1 MFAAPLFPPKAPA
14 AAVPP
19 SPPPNAAAAG
29 SSFAAVES
37 STPPS
42 AVGASLAVAT
52 ASTPSSA
59 GSSAAGP
66 SFAAVE
72 SSTPSSAVGASL
84 AVATASPPSSAV
96 AGASLAAV
104 AASPPSAAGSSLA
117 DLRARMEAIL
127 ARTRSEPRREPP
139 RVDVAELPFC
149 VEDTPAGPLH
159 VRTVRH
165 GGEHRIGRFP
175 VAPARRAD
183 ADLLALLALDPRL
196 ATCDPARALYL
207 DTETTGLGP
216 GAGTVAF
223 LVGLAWFDP
232 GSSGA
237 APGLVVEQLLVRRLG
252 EEGPVLARIAE
263 RLGRASMLVTFN
275 GKSFDMPVL
284 RTRFVMGRMAI
295 PIEPPHFDLVHVA
308 RRLHKARGVGASL
321 GAVEREV
328 LGFVRE
334 DDVPSGEV
342 SACYLHFLRTGDPR
356 ALLGVV
362 DHNAWDV
369 VSMAALVGLYGE
381 PLEGTQLEAGDL
393 VGVARTLKRAGSADL
408 AFEVADAAVAR
419 GAGSDAT
426 RARAEIAKAR
436 GDKARALADFEAL
449 AESIDDAGVRL
460 ELAKLYEHHAKDV
473 ARALAL
479 VEAGTGEADAPR
491 SRREARLRRKLE
503 KQATR
508 RLL

>member
-1 MFAAPLFPPKAPA
+1 MSASSRFSSRLARLAPTLKPVAAPVEEEPPMFDAPLFTKAASSPRSLQA
-14 AAVPP
+14 PVAPP
-19 SPPPNAAAAG
+19 SEPATG
-29 SSFAAVES
+29 SVLEN
-37 STPPS
+37 
-42 AVGASLAVAT
+42 
-52 ASTPSSA
+52 
-59 GSSAAGP
+59 
-66 SFAAVE
+66 
-72 SSTPSSAVGASL
+72 
-84 AVATASPPSSAV
+84 
-96 AGASLAAV
+96 
-104 AASPPSAAGSSLA
+104 
-117 DLRARMEAIL
+117 LRVRMEAIVT
-127 ARTRSEPRREPP
+127 RTRGEVRAELP

-159 VRTVRH
+159 SRVVRH
-165 GGEHRIGRFP
+165 GGEHRIGRIP

-183 ADLLALLALDPRL
+183 GNLLALLALDPRL
-196 ATCDPARALYL
+196 ASCDPARALYL

-232 GSSGA
+232 GHDGLPPA
-237 APGLVVEQLLVRRLG
+237 LVVEQLLVRRLG

-263 RLGRASMLVTFN
+263 RIAAASMLVTFN

-284 RTRFVMGRMAI
+284 RTRFVMARMEV
-295 PIEPPHFDLVHVA
+295 PVEPPHFDLVHVA
-308 RRLHKARGVGASL
+308 RRLHKGRGVGAKL

-334 DDVPSGEV
+334 NDVPSGEV
-342 SACYLHFLRTGDPR
+342 CACYFHFLRTGDPR
-356 ALLGVV
+356 ALIGVV

-381 PLEGTQLEAGDL
+381 PLEGTQLEPRDL
-393 VGVARTLKRAGSADL
+393 VGVARTLKRAGVRDL
-408 AFEVADAAVAR
+408 AYEVADTAVAR
-419 GAGSDAT
+419 GAGNDAT
-426 RARAEIAKAR
+426 RVRAEIAKAR

-449 AESIDDAGVRL
+449 AASVDDPSVRL

-479 VEAGTGEADAPR
+479 VEAGTSEEEAPT
-491 SRREARLRRKLE
+491 SRRASRLRRKLE
-503 KQATR
+503 KQTTR

>member
-1 MFAAPLFPPKAPA
+1 MFDRPMFETPARDASALVAPLAAPAKPPHGEPR
-14 AAVPP
+14 
-19 SPPPNAAAAG
+19 AG
-29 SSFAAVES
+29 STLE
-37 STPPS
+37 
-42 AVGASLAVAT
+42 
-52 ASTPSSA
+52 
-59 GSSAAGP
+59 
-66 SFAAVE
+66 
-72 SSTPSSAVGASL
+72 
-84 AVATASPPSSAV
+84 
-96 AGASLAAV
+96 
-104 AASPPSAAGSSLA
+104 
-117 DLRARMEAIL
+117 DLRVRMEAIL
-127 ARTRSEPRREPP
+127 MRTRAEPPREPP

-159 VRTVRH
+159 SRTIRH
-165 GGEHRIGRFP
+165 GGEHRIGRIP

-183 ADLLALLALDPRL
+183 ANLLALLALDPRL
-196 ATCDPARALYL
+196 AACDIGRALYL

-223 LVGLAWFDP
+223 LVGLAWFEAGSDETPP
-232 GSSGA
+232 GF
-237 APGLVVEQLLVRRLG
+237 VVEQLLVRRLG

-263 RLGRASMLVTFN
+263 RIAAASMLVTFN

-284 RTRFVMGRMAI
+284 RTRFVMGRREI
-295 PIEPPHFDLVHVA
+295 PVEPPHLDLVHIA

-334 DDVPSGEV
+334 NDVPSGEV

-356 ALLGVV
+356 ALIGVV
-362 DHNAWDV
+362 EHNAWDV
-369 VSMAALVGLYGE
+369 VSMAAIVGLYGE
-381 PLEGTQLEAGDL
+381 PLEGTQLEPRDL

-419 GAGSDAT
+419 GAGDDAT

-449 AESIDDAGVRL
+449 SAYVDDPSVRL
-460 ELAKLYEHHAKDV
+460 ELAKLYEHHAKDA

-491 SRREARLRRKLE
+491 SRREARLRRKVE

-508 RLL
+508 RLV